1 MLVGVLDKSVNVRR
15 ARLEGGVGVL
25 ESLVQVD
32 RNNVGDLDVRR
43 VPATVVH
50 TTVQPVDVAV
60 GTTRSGDVLCK

>member
-15 ARLEGGVGVL
+15 ARLEGGIGVL

-60 GTTRSGDVLCK
+60 RTTRSGDVLCK